1 MSVDFVGGL
10 PQAGRNKYDWEAIGQ
25 ALRDSPG
32 QWATINADRVVSTP
46 SAAQMTA
53 AHVREGRRPG
63 MGPGPFESTTR
74 GTVIYVR
81 YVGEQ

>member
-1 MSVDFVGGL
+1 MSTDFVEEL
-10 PQAGRNKYDWEAIGQ
+10 PKNGRQKYDWPTIGQ
-25 ALRDSPG
+25 TLRDNPG
-32 QWATINADRVVSTP
+32 QWATIGGDRVVTTP

-53 AHVREGRRPG
+53 AHVRDGRRPN

-74 GTVIYVR
+74 GSVIYVR